1 MALVNAFGN
10 LALDS
15 TVLGIST
22 QLGIGVS
29 VIPSNII
36 SKFRD
41 SFESFT
47 PGEKWTLDDDSGDII
62 ELDGNAVSAS
72 YLVISK
78 DPLTTSGITT
88 LTMIDYFKMPLE
100 TAVGLHMSQRTLG
113 QELSMEIVST
123 ETSLIPDSDVGI
135 SSITQTTTTLTVI
148 TTTPH
153 NLVPGKRIGICSV
166 SDSRFNYPSLV
177 VSSLVNDTQFTV
189 TAGPGGNI
197 PSVTATGPN
206 NSGFV
211 YFRPSMGYARNGI
224 SEVFE
229 NTSATNAS
237 LYTRS
242 SSGDTLPSGTVN
254 ANHAITVSTTAS
266 TRAITSAYTYSF
278 LPGSEYRVI
287 QQADRVQILD
297 APIDTANAPT
307 NRILRTQVV
316 PESSKDYRLRF
327 GFTNNKG
334 LTVPSAKIISAVKS
348 GSTTATIT
356 TDVPHGLTTSDFIV
370 IYGIRDQTNFANL
383 TTAVAVASTSTPTS
397 FTISFGANTTATSY
411 GGMVSRV
418 NGGNVPTGYNTVA
431 IQSAANNGTELTL
444 VGSANWSWLVGD
456 YINVYGCRDNSTGDD
471 LGVDGPYKVV
481 FASTTTMR
489 LIPIG
494 STVLP
499 AVFGTTNAGGTTIR
513 RTDARISFVRV
524 FDYTRERVEVQSNG
538 AAAASIPTQI
548 TNTPAVTVS
557 SGTVSVQSANTYTL
571 LTSTNLG
578 VGATFTG
585 SSTNAASSTTA
596 ATVYPVAVG
605 IAVQHTAG
613 LVPGTLIYEVGSET
627 SSTAPTVWYPQ
638 FTVPIPSNASWTTFT
653 IPLTS
658 RYYRLRFVN
667 GSTSQTSFRLAT
679 MSYYNGP
686 ASNNLTYPDQLLIPL
701 STSNLGIGSTFTGSS
716 LDFGDVN
723 QIYKQIKSTAFS
735 DQVSETNGFQIQVSR
750 DGTTWRTASQTTTS
764 ANTLTTLTADLVYR
778 YARVVYTNG
787 GVSQTTFSLDALTL
801 V

>member
-1 MALVNAFGN
+1 MTLRNAFED

-15 TVLGIST
+15 
-22 QLGIGVS
+22 S
-29 VIPSNII
+29 VQQII
-36 SKFRD
+36 SDGVEVFPENIVGKFRD

-47 PGEKWTLDDDSGDII
+47 NGVNWNLNTASGDIVQI
-62 ELDGNAVSAS
+62 DGNAASAS

-88 LTMIDYFKMPLE
+88 LGLSTSFPMPFE
-100 TAVGLHMSQRTLG
+100 IAAGLSMSQRVLG
-113 QELSMEIVST
+113 QELSIESIST
-123 ETSLIPDSDVGI
+123 ETPLAISNDVGI
-135 SSITQTTTTLTVI
+135 ATITQVGTGLTI
-148 TTTPH
+148 TTTSDH
-153 NLVPGKRIGICSV
+153 NLSPGMRIGIYGV
-166 SDSRFNYPSLV
+166 PDSRLNYPSLV
-177 VSSLVNDTQFTV
+177 VSSLTNNTQFTC
-189 TAGPGGNI
+189 TAGPAGTI
-197 PSVTATGPN
+197 PSVTATGIN
-206 NSGFV
+206 TGFV
-211 YFRPSMGYARNGI
+211 CVRSVMGGAPNGFV
-224 SEVFE
+224 EFFE
-229 NTSATNAS
+229 NATATNAS
-237 LYTRS
+237 IYARS
-242 SSGDTLPSGTVN
+242 ASGDALPSGTITGS
-254 ANHAITVSTTAS
+254 HSITVSTTAS
-266 TRAITSAYTYSF
+266 NQSVVSPYTYSF
-278 LPGSEYRVI
+278 LPTSEYRFI
-287 QQADRVQILD
+287 IQADRVQALD
-297 APIDTANAPT
+297 GAIDNTSTPT
-307 NRILRTQVV
+307 NRLFRTQVC
-316 PESSKDYRLRF
+316 PDPTKDYRLRF
-327 GFTNNKG
+327 RFTNNKG

-383 TTAVAVASTSTPTS
+383 TTAAAVASTPTPTS

-431 IQSAANNGTELTL
+431 IQSAANNETELTL

-456 YINVYGCRDNSTGDD
+456 YINVYGCRNNATGAD
-471 LGVDGPYKVV
+471 LDVDGPYKVV
-481 FASTTTMR
+481 FVSTTTMR

-494 STVLP
+494 STTLP
-499 AVFGTTNAGGTTIR
+499 ATFGTTNAGGTTIK
-513 RTDARISFVRV
+513 RTDLRLSFVRI
-524 FDYTRERVEVQSNG
+524 FDYLRERVEVQNNAIS
-538 AAAASIPTQI
+538 ATSVPVIH
-548 TNTPAVTVS
+548 
-557 SGTVSVQSANTYTL
+557 SGTLGISGSVTPISANTYSL
-571 LTSTNLG
+571 LSSTNLG

-667 GSTSQTSFRLAT
+667 GSTSQTSFRLTT

-686 ASNNLTYPDQLLIPL
+686 TSNNLTYPDQLSIPL

-735 DQVSETNGFQIQVSR
+735 DQVSGTNGFQIQVSR